1 MLIRNCNGLLT
12 VNVIFLIIENAG
24 LKPSMKDLANQVIP
38 TVCPMWRDIGLQ
50 LNLELSDLNV
60 IEADHPKSVR
70 DCCTIMF
77 DKWLKQDTKA
87 SWCTVLSACRTVKDN
102 LSSGPDEPLTKVHIK
117 ALTRLSISTLPD
129 FLANL

>member
-1 MLIRNCNGLLT
+1 
-12 VNVIFLIIENAG
+12 
-24 LKPSMKDLANQVIP
+24 MKDLANQVIP

-50 LNLELSDLNV
+50 LNLDISILNE
-60 IEADHPKSVR
+60 IRANCQGDVR

-102 LSSGPDEPLTKVHIK
+102 LSSGPDEPLIKDHIK
-117 ALTRLSISTLPD
+117 ALTRLLISTLPD

>member
-1 MLIRNCNGLLT
+1 
-12 VNVIFLIIENAG
+12 
-24 LKPSMKDLANQVIP
+24 MKDLANQVIP
-38 TVCPMWRDIGLQ
+38 TICPMWRDIGLQ

-87 SWCTVLSACRTVKDN
+87 SWRTVLSACRTVKGN

-117 ALTRLSISTLPD
+117 ALTRLLISTLPD

>member
-1 MLIRNCNGLLT
+1 M
-12 VNVIFLIIENAG
+12 NVILLITEKAG

-60 IEADHPKSVR
+60 IEADHPKSVKE
-70 DCCTIMF
+70 CCTIMF
-77 DKWLKQDTKA
+77 DRWLKQDTKA
-87 SWCTVLSACRTVKDN
+87 SWCRVLSSCKGVKDN
-102 LSSGPDEPLTKVHIK
+102 LASGPDEPLTKDHIK
-117 ALTRLSISTLPD
+117 ALNKLLIYTLPN